1 MNSFNPTIITKQI
14 QIMKT
19 LFLLAASALSL
30 SIVAHRATAQYATLG
45 SASVGSGGGT
55 SAGGVYSARSSVGQ
69 TAASQAASG
78 GPYST
83 ISGFGALYLLQST
96 NAPWLEIRRT
106 ATNTVLIS
114 WPSPSTGWALRQTT
128 NVKTGTWVAP
138 AEPVGDDGAVKF
150 IVVNPPTGSRYY
162 RLVKP

>member
-1 MNSFNPTIITKQI
+1 
-14 QIMKT
+14 MKT
-19 LFLLAASALSL
+19 TISKMIPLAAALLVACGASAQNYSL
-30 SIVAHRATAQYATLG
+30 GQRTINP
-45 SASVGSGGGT
+45 GGGT
-55 SAGGVYSARSSVGQ
+55 SANGPYAMAATVGQ
-69 TAASQAASG
+69 PLASAASAS
-78 GPYST
+78 GPYSAL
-83 ISGFGALYLLQST
+83 SGFGALYLLQST
-96 NAPWLEIRRT
+96 NAPRLEIRRT

-150 IVVNPPTGSRYY
+150 IVVSPPTGNRYY